1 VSGLVA
7 ADITNVGTATC
18 ATPVISGGATV
29 YTVTYST
36 CTVDGTLQPRL
47 AASSVI
53 DTATN
58 SGPASTVTA
67 TAITFD
73 GTPPTASWSGTPASP
88 ASAGPLAWTLTFS
101 EAVSGLVAADIT
113 NVGSATC
120 ATPVIS
126 GGATVYTVT
135 YSTCTV
141 DGTLQPR
148 LAASSV
154 IDTVGNS
161 GPPGISLGETIT
173 FDTTGRLS
181 REITAIATPSSVT
194 YAVPNP
200 EVALSLAAYDG
211 GGAVTYTQISG
222 DCTVSGTTATITGG
236 TNDCVVEAS
245 IAADDDYAA
254 DTDQVTIT
262 VGLAEPDLTGTVTY
276 DPNGGVCTAA
286 DQSGE
291 DGDVINSTCTKAQ
304 YRFRGWSTTDDQ
316 TVEYRNGDE
325 FNFYTY
331 DGETLYAV
339 YRLSGTSGTPTGII
353 TYSPNSV
360 DGTCTAT
367 TQRGTAYGV
376 INASCARSGY
386 DFLGWTLFATSPV
399 SYLDGAVFDFVLHD
413 GATLY
418 AVWDRQ
424 STQVGAPKLVVYFS
438 PGGAKLSAAAKEK
451 IKLFVNELQAGSYSK
466 IVISGHM
473 NPVPGVPGVGFK
485 RAARVQRYL
494 EILGVTVAFVITE
507 QLGTSPI
514 GSKNRKAVV
523 RFILE

>member
-1 VSGLVA
+1 VTGLVA
-7 ADITNVGTATC
+7 ADITNAGTATC
-18 ATPVISGGATV
+18 ATPEISGGATV
-29 YTVTYST
+29 YTVTYDT
-36 CTVDGTLQPRL
+36 CTVDGTLQPSL
-47 AASSVI
+47 TASSV
-53 DTATN
+53 T
-58 SGPASTVTA
+58 
-67 TAITFD
+67 
-73 GTPPTASWSGTPASP
+73 
-88 ASAGPLAWTLTFS
+88 
-101 EAVSGLVAADIT
+101 
-113 NVGSATC
+113 
-120 ATPVIS
+120 
-126 GGATVYTVT
+126 
-135 YSTCTV
+135 
-141 DGTLQPR
+141 
-148 LAASSV
+148 
-154 IDTVGNS
+154 DTVGNS
-161 GPPGISLGETIT
+161 GPPGISRGETIT

-194 YAVPNP
+194 YAVPHP
-200 EVALSLAAYDG
+200 TVELTLDPYLG
-211 GGAVTYTQISG
+211 GGDISYVRISG
-222 DCTVSGTTATITGG
+222 DCTVSIGGTATITGG

-245 IAADDDYAA
+245 IAADEAYVLDTDQVTITVSKASRSITAIATPSSVTYAVPNPEVALSLAAHDGGGDISYVRISGDCTVNESTATITGGTNNCVVEASIAADADYAA
-254 DTDQVTIT
+254 ATDQVTIT
-262 VGLAEPDLTGTVTY
+262 VGLALTGTVTY

-291 DGDVINSTCTKAQ
+291 DGDVISSTCTKAE

-325 FNFYTY
+325 FNFYTR

-339 YRLSGTSGTPTGII
+339 YRRSGSSGTPTGII

-367 TQRGTAYGV
+367 TQRGTADDV
-376 INASCARSGY
+376 INASCARIGY

-418 AVWDRQ
+418 AVWSLQ

-451 IKLFVNELQAGSYSK
+451 IKLFVSELQAGSYSK
-466 IVISGHM
+466 IVISGYM

-494 EILGVTVAFVITE
+494 EKLGVTVAFVITE